1 MGAPVGFRPNVSV
14 LSVSVFLLTLVSCS
28 EENLQ
33 IEQMKISKARNQ
45 AEILSYEALVI
56 NAPAAMVASKNSQ
69 RKNQQNNSRGPASE
83 NDSNSVSSISGTMG
97 KDPWGQAFRYMR
109 VTEVTKDSEK
119 AQTHVVVWSAGPNRQ
134 FEFNPEAPGQSP
146 GDDIIVRQSH

>member
-1 MGAPVGFRPNVSV
+1 MGFRPNISV
-14 LSVSVFLLTLVSCS
+14 LSVSVFLLGLVSCS

-45 AEILSYEALVI
+45 AEVLSYEALVI
-56 NAPAAMVASKNSQ
+56 NAPVPAVVASANNSQ
-69 RKNQQNNSRGPASE
+69 HKNRRGPASE
-83 NDSNSVSSISGTMG
+83 SDSTSANTISGTMG
-97 KDPWGQAFRYMR
+97 KDPWGQTFRYSR
-109 VTEVTKDSEK
+109 VTDAAKGSEK
-119 AQTHVVVWSAGPNRQ
+119 AKTHVVVWSAGPNRQ